1 MEGCILSL
9 LSLSGNQA
17 LNLADWQSTP
27 DAQAKQVYVYDAKIQ
42 TQIDD
47 LKHEILSSKS
57 SASEPMARWYQRH
70 DQDGR
75 PAAALP
81 TKEQVGAALAKVT
94 TEWEVYHDEKTR
106 LRADDSEDP
115 KKKKQKQR
123 QAEAE

>member
-1 MEGCILSL
+1 M
-9 LSLSGNQA
+9 
-17 LNLADWQSTP
+17 P
-27 DAQAKQVYVYDAKIQ
+27 QAKQVYVYDVKIQ

-57 SASEPMARWYQRH
+57 STSEPMARGYQRH

-81 TKEQVGAALAKVT
+81 TKEQVGETLAKAT
-94 TEWEVYHDEKTR
+94 TEWEAYHDEKMR
-106 LRADDSEDP
+106 LRAGDSEDP
-115 KKKKQKQR
+115 KKKKQKQS